1 MDTRDLSAGSVLYL
15 PVEVQGALF
24 SLGDAH
30 AAQGDGEVCGTAIE
44 SPMQVTVKLEV
55 EKGMQLRFPRFS
67 TPGPVSRHLDE
78 KGYEVT
84 TGIGPDLMESAKA
97 AVSDMV
103 DMLAAR
109 YGYSRAEAY
118 MLCSVCADL
127 RISEI
132 VDAPDWIVSFYF
144 PKAVFS

>member
-1 MDTRDLSAGSVLYL
+1 MDTRDLSAGAVLYL
-15 PVEVQGALF
+15 PVEVPGALL

-55 EKGMQLRFPRFS
+55 EKGMHLRFPRFS
-67 TPGPVSRHLDE
+67 TPGPVSRHFDE

-84 TGIGPDLMESAKA
+84 TGIGPDLMESARA

-103 DMLAAR
+103 DLVAAQTR
-109 YGYSRAEAY
+109 LFTGGSLHAVQCVR
-118 MLCSVCADL
+118 
-127 RISEI
+127 RSENQRNCGCNPI
-132 VDAPDWIVSFYF
+132 GSYHFIFR
-144 PKAVFS
+144 K